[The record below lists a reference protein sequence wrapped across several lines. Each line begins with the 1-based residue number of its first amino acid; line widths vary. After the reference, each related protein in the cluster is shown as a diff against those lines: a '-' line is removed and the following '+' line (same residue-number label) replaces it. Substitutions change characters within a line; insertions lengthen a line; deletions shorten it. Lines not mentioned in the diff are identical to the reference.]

1 MLRITGKRLGGSWG
15 LIAVVHFLLIGV
27 WSPAASGQSIEETVK
42 FITDMINTHGFVR
55 SLDCR
60 NPKAT
65 KPTRMTEVYTIIPTG
80 AKLGLIELNHGRYDA
95 LTGFTQFNL
104 HNIERVAYRAKD
116 TEDRG
121 IIYHA
126 VQISCAGHPCVVK
139 TTYCTGAVSELG
151 SQFPEDRLFFRN
163 ASDAERVTKAFD
175 HFLNLVQAQQRKSP
189 F

>member
-1 MLRITGKRLGGSWG
+1 MMMRRRESRLRFVAAAQL
-15 LIAVVHFLLIGV
+15 VVAAA
-27 WSPAASGQSIEETVK
+27 WSASAAAQSVEETVK
-42 FITDMINTHGFVR
+42 FISDMINTHGFVR

-60 NPKAT
+60 NPKAS

-80 AKLGLIELNHGRYDA
+80 ATLGVIELNHGRYDA
-95 LTGFTQFNL
+95 LTGFTQFDL
-104 HNIERVAYRAKD
+104 HNIGGVSFRTKD

-126 VQISCAGHPCVVK
+126 VQFSCAGYPCVVK
-139 TTYCTGAVSELG
+139 TTYCTGTVSELEA
-151 SQFPEDRLFFRN
+151 QFVEERIFFRN

-175 HFLNLVQAQQRKSP
+175 HFLDLVRTQKRKTP